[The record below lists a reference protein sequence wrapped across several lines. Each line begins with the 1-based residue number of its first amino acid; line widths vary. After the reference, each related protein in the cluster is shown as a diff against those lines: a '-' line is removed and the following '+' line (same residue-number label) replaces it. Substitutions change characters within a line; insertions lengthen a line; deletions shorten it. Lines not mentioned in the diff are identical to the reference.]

1 MKTQKQPRLVSSED
15 LPAYFQSHDIAYRS
29 CGSVGLGF
37 GQGKPQFRLYD
48 YPGPADDETMGLFC
62 EWHTGDF
69 FDVDTGPHV
78 AIGLRGPV
86 TDDPHRG
93 RGLAIGILASCLRDP
108 ANPEVSSPLF
118 RGCPDWPGGPAFFVE
133 DFSLNDGDTP
143 IDNWQLSPG
152 RPLPDLLGN
161 GIYRID
167 IHVSMDHVWA
177 GVWKV
182 TKNASEGSRT
192 YTFLDQVAC
201 SDTGLGFSGLPCME
215 QAADR
220 GRGNAF
226 IGAGF
231 ADPDN
236 RSFMDNIYLAHWK
249 NQV

>member
-1 MKTQKQPRLVSSED
+1 MNTPRLIATNELS
-15 LPAYFQSHDIAYRS
+15 AYFRSRGIDYRS
-29 CGSVGLGF
+29 CDPTGLGF
-37 GQGKPQFRLYD
+37 GQGNPQYRLYD

-62 EWHTGDF
+62 EWHTADF

-86 TDDPHRG
+86 ADDPHRG
-93 RGLAIGILASCLRDP
+93 RGLAIGILASRLRDP
-108 ANPEVSSPLF
+108 ANPDVTAPLF
-118 RGCPDWPGGPAFFVE
+118 RGCPDWPGGPSFFVE
-133 DFSLNDGDTP
+133 DFSLNDGAAP
-143 IDNWQLSPG
+143 IDSWQLSPG

-161 GIYRID
+161 GTYRID
-167 IHVSMDHVWA
+167 IHVSKDHVWA

-182 TKNASEGSRT
+182 TENKTAEGGRD
-192 YTFLDQVAC
+192 YAFLGQVAC
-201 SDTGLGFSGLPCME
+201 SDTRLGFDGSPCPE

-236 RSFMDNIYLAHWK
+236 HSFVDNIYLAHW
-249 NQV
+249 NAAAG